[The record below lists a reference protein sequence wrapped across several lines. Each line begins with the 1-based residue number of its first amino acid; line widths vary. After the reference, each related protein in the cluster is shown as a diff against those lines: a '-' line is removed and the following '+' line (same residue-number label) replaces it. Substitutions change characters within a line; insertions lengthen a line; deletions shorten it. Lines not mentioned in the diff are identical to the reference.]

1 MDWGKTTRTN
11 GGEMGHRLPGWLSA
25 VGICALMSFA
35 VPERAA
41 SAAEAARY
49 DVHGYA
55 VEGGPLLK
63 AEDFTRII
71 SPYIGRQKRPDDIG
85 RARQALQQ
93 AYLDLGHCNI
103 EVTVPKAEPVDG
115 VVVFK
120 LVRHPQPLTRECL
133 PTIALDEGQ
142 QAPRPLADA
151 GGVAVAPYTDVSG
164 KPPAGAEQLAA
175 RQATAAAEPAR
186 ARAPQRQP
194 RQLVDHP
201 LKPGVVQPP
210 AQEVSPGVT
219 AKPAT
224 PEVTPREVASGDVT
238 AKPYVEG
245 AGQTTTALVT
255 APPAAVPER
264 KAEPKPKAAPAAVA
278 EIAAPAERA
287 PTPPLTREEAPH
299 VTGPAQPAPRPEPRE
314 TARRPE
320 PAPEVA
326 AKPVEVAPVTREP
339 AAPAAPKAVPQAIAR
354 AEPSPAVKPVT
365 ETPKAVP
372 PPPEKAVLRKAP
384 ETTPPPA
391 APMVPDAPS
400 ATRAT
405 EAPPAV
411 KPVPEAVPPAS
422 PTPARP
428 AREPERATAPSQVAQ
443 VSQPEAKPAP
453 KPAVEAAAPSK
464 PAPEPKP
471 AVKPAPATAQPPAP
485 AAPVQAA
492 APSAPKFEI
501 MRYVVEGNTLLKPE
515 AIARAVEPHTGR
527 DKDFGDVQRALEA
540 LQAAY
545 IELGY
550 GSVQITLPEQEL
562 ERGEVRFVA
571 VEPRLGKVGVQ
582 GNKYFDE
589 ANIRASMPTVR
600 EGITPNALTIADNLR
615 LVNEHPAKQ
624 ATVVLRAGEKE
635 GELDAT
641 IRVADDKPWRAS
653 LTFDNT
659 GTTQTGRYRV
669 GAAYQYSNLFNRDHM
684 ITMQYLTSPENPNK
698 VTIVGVGYRIPYY
711 AQGGALDLLVGDS
724 DVDSGTVQ
732 DLFTVSGSGTVY
744 GVRYSHLLPKLG
756 DTYEHKLV
764 FGFDWRT
771 YRNKVFTLGPGA
783 VSIVPD
789 ITLHPVSLTYNGVWR
804 APTSELSY
812 FLSVAQNVFP
822 HGNDAAQSDFDTS
835 RLGANAAYRIY
846 RYGVTYVKAFQNDVQ
861 MRIVFTGQK
870 TRDSLVSGEQF
881 GLGGADNVRGL
892 FEREIANDRGHR
904 GQLEVYTPDL
914 APSFR
919 WMDTRF
925 RLLAFYDFGSVTRNN
940 VLFGESPGQSVASAG
955 IGLRL
960 NRGPNLIL
968 RLDVAQVLDGGGSK
982 ERGATRGHFS
992 FAYLF

>member
-1 MDWGKTTRTN
+1 
-11 GGEMGHRLPGWLSA
+11 MGHRLPGWLSA
-25 VGICALMSFA
+25 LGIFALMSVA
-35 VPERAA
+35 VPEGGA

-49 DVHGYA
+49 DIHGYA

-142 QAPRPLADA
+142 QAPRAPAEA
-151 GGVAVAPYTDVSG
+151 GAVAVAPYTDVSG
-164 KPPAGAEQLAA
+164 RVPPPAGAEQLAA
-175 RQATAAAEPAR
+175 GQATAAAEPAR
-186 ARAPQRQP
+186 ERAPQRQP
-194 RQLVDHP
+194 RPLVDHP
-201 LKPGVVQPP
+201 VKPGVAQPP
-210 AQEVSPGVT
+210 AQAASPGVT
-219 AKPAT
+219 VKPAT

-245 AGQTTTALVT
+245 AERTTTAVV
-255 APPAAVPER
+255 AVPPGAVPER
-264 KAEPKPKAAPAAVA
+264 KAEPEPKPKPAPAAVA
-278 EIAAPAERA
+278 AVTAPAERA
-287 PTPPLTREEAPH
+287 PAPPVAREAAPR
-299 VTGPAQPAPRPEPRE
+299 VTAPVQPTARPEPRE
-314 TARRPE
+314 TAPRPE
-320 PAPEVA
+320 PAPAVA

-339 AAPAAPKAVPQAIAR
+339 AAPAAPKAVPPAMAR
-354 AEPSPAVKPVT
+354 AEPPPAEKPV
-365 ETPKAVP
+365 A
-372 PPPEKAVLRKAP
+372 
-384 ETTPPPA
+384 
-391 APMVPDAPS
+391 
-400 ATRAT
+400 
-405 EAPPAV
+405 
-411 KPVPEAVPPAS
+411 EAVPPAS

-443 VSQPEAKPAP
+443 VSQPEAKPAA
-453 KPAVEAAAPSK
+453 KPAVEAATPSK

-471 AVKPAPATAQPPAP
+471 AAKPAPATAQPPKP

-492 APSAPKFEI
+492 ATGALKFEI
-501 MRYVVEGNTLLKPE
+501 TRYVVEGNTLLKPE
-515 AIARAVEPHTGR
+515 AVVRAVEPHTGR

-562 ERGEVRFVA
+562 ERGEVRFVV
-571 VEPRLGKVGVQ
+571 VEPRLGKVAVQ

-589 ANIRASMPTVR
+589 VNIRASLPTVR
-600 EGITPNALTIADNLR
+600 EGITPNALTIADSLR
-615 LVNEHPAKQ
+615 LFNEHPAKQ

-641 IRVADDKPWRAS
+641 IRVADDRPWRAS
-653 LTFDNT
+653 LMFDNT

-698 VTIVGVGYRIPYY
+698 VTILGVGYRVPFY
-711 AQGGALDLLVGDS
+711 AQRGALDLIVGDS

-744 GVRYSHLLPKLG
+744 GARYSHLLPKLG
-756 DTYEHKLV
+756 DTYEHKLI

-789 ITLHPVSLTYNGVWR
+789 ITLHPVSLTYNGAWR

-822 HGNDAAQSDFDTS
+822 HGNDAAQSDFDTF
-835 RLGANAAYRIY
+835 RPGANAAYRIY

-904 GQLEVYTPDL
+904 GQFEVYTPDL
-914 APSFR
+914 APTFS
-919 WMDTRF
+919 WADTRF

-940 VLFGESPGQSVASAG
+940 VIFGESPGQSVASAG